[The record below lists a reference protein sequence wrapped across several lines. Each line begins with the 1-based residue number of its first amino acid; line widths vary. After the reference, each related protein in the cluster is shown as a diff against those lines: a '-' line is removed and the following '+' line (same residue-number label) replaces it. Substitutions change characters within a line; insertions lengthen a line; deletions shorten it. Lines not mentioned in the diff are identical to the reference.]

1 MRALFLHV
9 PLCDEDGWTPTQRK
23 KNTYKQDGMKEERMI
38 VYLIC
43 YVVSFILARFGI
55 YLLSGAVMIGSAC
68 WLYYSEYR
76 KTRNLIHLRA
86 LFSLFWVGG
95 EGIACLKLS
104 RLQTDWSVMTWICLA
119 LAYIGFWVVFEILTQ
134 IYGSGHDHYGRWRG
148 YTGNPAPVFHM
159 ICGLTVVSALAF
171 ASEAVVLGY
180 VPFLVRGVPHAYSE
194 FHLTGIHYITVSCVL
209 IPSLTVLY
217 FHMARGRESSRC
229 AVTAIV
235 MTLISLLIPILCVS
249 RFQFI
254 FAVVL
259 ATFTYISLQKLF
271 QPEYLLIL
279 FVVIIP
285 VYLILTVAR
294 SHDVVYLN
302 GIFEMKWEHM
312 PIFITQPYMY
322 IANNYDNFNCLVE
335 SLTTHSMGMKG
346 LFPLWAL
353 TGLKFFFPQLINFP
367 IFVDKKELTT
377 LTMFYDA
384 YYDFGWIGV
393 LVFSCLLGFVAY
405 LLVVKL
411 REMHNPMG
419 YLLYAQM
426 GAYLMLSFFT
436 TWFSN
441 TTTWFYLIVTGILA
455 VYYHISEHRR

>member
-23 KNTYKQDGMKEERMI
+23 KNTYKQDGMEEETMI

-271 QPEYLLIL
+271 QPAYLLIL

-312 PIFITQPYMY
+312 PIFITQPYMC

-367 IFVDKKELTT
+367 IFVDKKVLTT

>member
-1 MRALFLHV
+1 M
-9 PLCDEDGWTPTQRK
+9 
-23 KNTYKQDGMKEERMI
+23 EEETMI

-43 YVVSFILARFGI
+43 YVASFILARFGI

-76 KTRNLIHLRA
+76 KTQNLIHLRA

-119 LAYIGFWVVFEILTQ
+119 LAYIGFWVIFEILTQ

-159 ICGLTVVSALAF
+159 VCGLTVVSALAF
-171 ASEAVVLGY
+171 AGEAVVLGY

-209 IPSLTVLY
+209 VPSLTVLY

-259 ATFTYISLQKLF
+259 ATFTYISLQKFF
-271 QPEYLLIL
+271 QPAYLLIL

-294 SHDVVYLN
+294 SHDVAYLN
-302 GIFEMKWEHM
+302 GIFEMKWERM

-411 REMHNPMG
+411 REMRNPMG